1 MLISVVNIPSIA
13 NINDQLR
20 QIIPSCNRLQTTS
33 VIQKETQCKTG
44 SSLHKVKLMIHTK
57 TVNKIF
63 YKAFFPESFNLQ
75 NCLITQFNSKSNDP
89 PSET

>member
-1 MLISVVNIPSIA
+1 MLISVVNIANIA
-13 NINDQLR
+13 NINNQLI

-33 VIQKETQCKTG
+33 VIQNEKQCKTG
-44 SSLHKVKLMIHTK
+44 SSLHKFKLHDSFS
-57 TVNKIF
+57 KIF

-75 NCLITQFNSKSNDP
+75 NCLTTQFNSKSNDP